1 MAKTDFFKAFND
13 SSKILEKNLKGIAVP
28 LAMIML
34 LSIASG
40 VAGFFFSQAIPFLP
54 IAAIAGQA
62 QQSTDGTGIGGIFWL
77 LFAVLIILSIMVTW
91 LTSAL
96 SLYIAQYFNAV
107 MAKGKMPGN
116 WAGVIAGN
124 LFKTLVMFIIVG
136 AIFAVIFG
144 IPAALI
150 YAVSSQFSKVMLLAA
165 GAVMFLAALLLF
177 AVASFFLSPLWI
189 YYAVDRNGIFQ
200 SIGKSISLVRGSLSS
215 FFLLYVVFV
224 AISFGAAMFSTV
236 LCCFSFFIS
245 PIIMALV
252 TALYQ
257 ITMMRL
263 KLDSEAPQGR
273 KQPSG
278 S

>member
-1 MAKTDFFKAFND
+1 MAKTDFFKAFNE
-13 SSKILEKNLKGIAVP
+13 SSKLLEKNLKGIAVP

-40 VAGFFFSQAIPFLP
+40 VAGFFFSQAMPFLP

-62 QQSTDGTGIGGIFWL
+62 QQSTDDIGIGGIFWL
-77 LFAVLIILSIMVTW
+77 LFAVLILLSILVTW

-96 SLYIAQYFNAV
+96 SLYIAQYFSAV
-107 MAKGKMPGN
+107 MAKSKMPGN
-116 WAGVIAGN
+116 WMGLIAGN
-124 LFKTLVMFIIVG
+124 LFKTLVMFIIMG

-144 IPAALI
+144 IPAAVI
-150 YAVSSQFSKVMLLAA
+150 YAMSSQFSGVVLLAVC
-165 GAVMFLAALLLF
+165 AVMFLAALLLF

-200 SIGKSISLVRGSLSS
+200 SIGKSISLVKGNLSS

-224 AISFGAAMFSTV
+224 AISFGAAMFSAV

-263 KLDSEAPQGR
+263 KLDSEAPQGK
-273 KQPSG
+273 KQ
-278 S
+278 